1 MNPSLTRQS
10 CQRSRRAGFSLFE
23 ILLALAILGASL
35 AILSRIAENGTSAA
49 REARDLS
56 VARIMC
62 QTKLSEI
69 LLDSMSGTAPQSS
82 PPTPLPAFD
91 SQATT
96 PFSYT
101 VDVQP
106 APLDGILAIRVTIE
120 AQNPNGGPALATYS
134 LMRWMID
141 PALGLEEAEAEEEAA
156 KAAAEEE
163 AAA

>member
-1 MNPSLTRQS
+1 MIPAPTQP
-10 CQRSRRAGFSLFE
+10 QRPRTQRAGFSLFE

-56 VARIMC
+56 VARIIC
-62 QTKLSEI
+62 QSKLSEI
-69 LLDSMSGTAPQSS
+69 LLDSMAGTAPQSS

-96 PFSYT
+96 PFSFT

-106 APLDGILAIRVTIE
+106 APLDGILAIRVTVE
-120 AQNPNGGPALATYS
+120 AQDPNGGPALATYS

-156 KAAAEEE
+156 QAAAEEE

>member
-1 MNPSLTRQS
+1 MRRNFHQLN
-10 CQRSRRAGFSLFE
+10 RSGFSLIE

-35 AILSRIAENGTSAA
+35 TLLSRIAENGTSAA
-49 REARDLS
+49 REARDLA

-62 QTKLSEI
+62 QTKLSEL
-69 LLDSMSGTAPQSS
+69 LLDSTSGITPQST

-91 SQATT
+91 SQSTT
-96 PFSYT
+96 PFTYA

-106 APLDGILAIRVTIE
+106 APLDGLLAILVTVE
-120 AQNPNGGPALATYS
+120 AQNPNGGPALASYS

-156 KAAAEEE
+156 RAAAAEE
-163 AAA
+163 AAL